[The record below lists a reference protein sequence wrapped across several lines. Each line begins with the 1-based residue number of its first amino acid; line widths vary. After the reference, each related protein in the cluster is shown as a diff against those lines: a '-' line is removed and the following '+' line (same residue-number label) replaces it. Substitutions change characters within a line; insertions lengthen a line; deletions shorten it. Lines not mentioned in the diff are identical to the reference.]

1 MHRRQF
7 MIGAAA
13 ALAGPQRALAK
24 QSVAGKSRTIIHVP
38 QANLT
43 SLDPVWTSALVT
55 RNFANMVYET
65 LYGRDEQLNP
75 RPLMLEGHQV
85 EDGGRRWTMRL
96 REGLVF
102 HDGSPVL
109 ARDCVASIQRFLK
122 RDSIGETIEARLD
135 ALEAAD
141 DRTLVWRVQKPVP
154 HLPHSLSQTQ
164 IPPAIMPQRLAE
176 TDPFKQV
183 SEVVGS
189 GPLRFLPDEYVSGSR
204 AVFAK
209 FDRYA

>member
-1 MHRRQF
+1 MHRRAF

-13 ALAGPQRALAK
+13 ALAGTKSLA
-24 QSVAGKSRTIIHVP
+24 QPAIGGKTRTIIHVP

-65 LYGRDEQLNP
+65 LYGRDEELNP
-75 RPLMLEGHQV
+75 RPLMLEGDLV

-109 ARDCVASIQRFLK
+109 ARDCVASLK
-122 RDSIGETIEARLD
+122 RFFKRDAIGETIETRLD

-141 DRTLVWRVQKPVP
+141 DRTLVWRLKQPFAQ
-154 HLPHSLSQTQ
+154 LPSALSKTQ
-164 IPPAIMPQRLAE
+164 ITPAIMPQRLAE

-189 GPLRFLPDEYVSGSR
+189 GPFRFLPDQYVSGSQTVR
-204 AVFAK
+204 SL
-209 FDRYA
+209 